1 MSWRLVDSD
10 LLEPAFSAAVD
21 EAILLA
27 RNEGSVPN
35 TLHLYRRTGPTI
47 SLGHFERINES
58 IDIEAAE
65 RLRVSIVRR
74 MSGGSAIYTDPDQL
88 IYTVAVGKGS
98 VPESPQDT
106 FRLLC
111 QGLIEA
117 LAVLGVRAEFK
128 PVNDVLVG
136 GRKISGS
143 AQVRRHE
150 VVLQHGTLLVR
161 TDYERMFSVL
171 RSDKRSRNEMTSLVE
186 ELGEAPPMAAVKI
199 AIVRGFS
206 EALGVEF
213 EAGALSERERE
224 SADRLTRSTYGRQDH
239 TLLY

>member
-10 LLEPAFSAAVD
+10 LLEPARSAAID

-27 RNEGSVPN
+27 RNEGSVPD
-35 TLHLYRRTGPTI
+35 TFHLYRRTGPTI
-47 SLGHFERINES
+47 SLGHFERIRES
-58 IDIEAAE
+58 VDVEAAE
-65 RLRVSIVRR
+65 RLGVSIVRR

-98 VPESPQDT
+98 MPESPQDT
-106 FRLLC
+106 FRVLC
-111 QGLIEA
+111 QGVIEA
-117 LAVLGVRAEFK
+117 LDVLGIRAEFK

-143 AQVRRHE
+143 AQVRRRE

-171 RSDKRSRNEMTSLVE
+171 RSSKRPRDGLTSLTE
-186 ELGEAPPMAAVKI
+186 MLGEAPPMATVKD
-199 AIVRGFS
+199 AMVRGFS
-206 EALGVEF
+206 KALGVEF
-213 EAGALSERERE
+213 ETGALTEREKE
-224 SADRLTRSTYGRQDH
+224 ATERLTRTIYERPDH
-239 TLLY
+239 TFLY